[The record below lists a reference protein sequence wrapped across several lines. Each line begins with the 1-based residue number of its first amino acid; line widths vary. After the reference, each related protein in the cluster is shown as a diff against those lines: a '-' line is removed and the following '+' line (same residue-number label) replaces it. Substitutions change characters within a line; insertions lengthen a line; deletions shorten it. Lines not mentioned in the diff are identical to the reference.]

1 MNNMDF
7 SFFFEPPEYTASGLL
22 QIEALAPLSMAS
34 GHPGNYYQSLRS
46 PSPHML
52 FGMLEN
58 ALGWH
63 FAEDIRKA
71 LFKQLQKDAKKA
83 NKKDAKSSWLTAQPE
98 MSDSKYFSFLQY
110 HLEFEPSIFEPD
122 TLTYDDLW
130 SQLLRDSGR
139 SFFGGSRHYDA
150 SLETTINRVRNKEI
164 EFGDRA
170 EYKDVQATDFDNLQ
184 EGAKVNYRSIRDLFP
199 QYYASL
205 PTVREY
211 VEPTRINKKVGD
223 PDYLFRFNTT
233 PKVLDLLTEALE
245 NPAAPLYLGSNDGW
259 VHATIEKI

>member
-1 MNNMDF
+1 MDF
-7 SFFFEPPEYTASGLL
+7 SFFFDPPELTVGGILT
-22 QIEALAPLSMAS
+22 IEALAPLSMAS
-34 GHPGNYYQSLRS
+34 GQPGNYYQSLRS

-52 FGMLEN
+52 YGMLEN

-63 FAEDIRKA
+63 FAEDVRKG

-83 NKKDAKSSWLTAQPE
+83 NKRQSKSTWLTAQPE
-98 MSDSKYFSFLQY
+98 PSNSKYFSFLQY

-130 SQLLRDSGR
+130 SQNLRDSGR

-150 SLETTINRVRNKEI
+150 SLENTINRVRNKTI
-164 EFGDRA
+164 EFGDRTGF
-170 EYKDVQATDFDNLQ
+170 EDVKPDSLNNLSD
-184 EGAKVNYRSIRDLFP
+184 GSKVKYTSIRHLFP

-211 VEPTRINKKVGD
+211 VEPVRSNKSIGD

-233 PKVLDLLTEALE
+233 QKVLEILVDALE

-259 VHATIEKI
+259 VHARIEAV

>member
-1 MNNMDF
+1 MDF
-7 SFFFEPPEYTASGLL
+7 SFFSEVPEHTVSGTL

-46 PSPHML
+46 PTPFML
-52 FGMLEN
+52 YGMLEN

-63 FAEDIRKA
+63 FAEDIRKG

-83 NKKDAKSSWLTAQPE
+83 NKSHAKLPWLSALPE
-98 MSDSKYFSFLQY
+98 TSDSKYFSFLQY
-110 HLEFEPSIFEPD
+110 HLEFEPSIFEPA

-130 SQLLRDSGR
+130 SQHLRDPSKS

-150 SLETTINRVRNKEI
+150 SLENTINRVRSKNL
-164 EFGDRA
+164 EFGDKA
-170 EYKDVQATDFDNLQ
+170 EFQKVTPEQLDNLPD
-184 EGAKVNYRSIRDLFP
+184 GSKVKYTSIRHLFP

-211 VEPTRINKKVGD
+211 VEPVRTNKKND
-223 PDYLFRFNTT
+223 EPDYLFRFNTT
-233 PKVLDLLTEALE
+233 QKVLDMLVKAIE

-259 VHATIEKI
+259 INATIETA